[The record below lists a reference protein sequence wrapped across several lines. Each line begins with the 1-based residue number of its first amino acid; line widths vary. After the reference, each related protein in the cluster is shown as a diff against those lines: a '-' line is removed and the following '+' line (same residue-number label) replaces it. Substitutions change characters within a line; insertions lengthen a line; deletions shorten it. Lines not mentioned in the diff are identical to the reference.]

1 LVDGVEVEEAP
12 LVDHQPFD
20 QVAPL
25 VVHLESVRHNL
36 LPARLPLGER
46 LEHLC
51 QVFRTDLTQ
60 GTVY

>member
-1 LVDGVEVEEAP
+1 MVDGVEVEEAP

-25 VVHLESVRHNL
+25 LVQLESVRHDL

-46 LEHLC
+46 LEHFC
-51 QVFRTDLTQ
+51 QVFSTDLT
-60 GTVY
+60 